1 MSSEPMA
8 LNDELESELK
18 VHCTDFV
25 RFVDVSQLPV
35 EQNKHFP
42 NAILIGIALSPDYL
56 RKITS
61 TTDYVQKMKDSNL
74 MNEDEFHLKEAE
86 VDGVADYIAQYLT
99 LKGHATYS
107 QSENNTILTGFYDE
121 KAKTTPLP
129 HKTIAVMAG
138 MGWIGKHN
146 LLVTTEFGSAICMC
160 TVLTDAPL
168 KTVLNTPVNSL
179 CGSCSIC
186 TNICPTK
193 AIKGK
198 TWDISTS
205 RDELVDVYKCT
216 TCMECLAYCP
226 WTQAYMKKDRL
237 G

>member
-1 MSSEPMA
+1 MSSETMV
-8 LNDELESELK
+8 LNNELESELK
-18 VHCTDFV
+18 LHGADFV
-25 RFVDVSQLPV
+25 HFVDISQLPV

-56 RKITS
+56 RKITR
-61 TTDYVQKMKDSNL
+61 TTNYLKKMKDSNF
-74 MNEDEFHLKEAE
+74 MNEDEFHLREAE
-86 VDGVADYIAQYLT
+86 ADRLADYIAQYIRQ
-99 LKGHATYS
+99 KGYAAYS
-107 QSENNTILTGFYDE
+107 QSEDNTISTGFYDE

-138 MGWIGKHN
+138 LGWIGKHN
-146 LLVTTEFGSAICMC
+146 LLITPEFGSAVCMC

-168 KTVLNTPVNSL
+168 KTALNTPVNSL
-179 CGSCSIC
+179 CGSCSVC
-186 TNICPTK
+186 TNICPTE

-198 TWDISTS
+198 TWDIGIS

-226 WTQAYMKKDRL
+226 WTQTYMKKNRL
-237 G
+237 A